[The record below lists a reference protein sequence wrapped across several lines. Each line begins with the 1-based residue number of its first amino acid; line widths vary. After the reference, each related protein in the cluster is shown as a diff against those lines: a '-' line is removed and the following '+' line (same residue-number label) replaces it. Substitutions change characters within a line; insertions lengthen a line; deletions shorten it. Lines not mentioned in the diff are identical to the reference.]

1 MRVRRRVTRLALG
14 LSLLLALS
22 TAVVIQAAPPAQ
34 EPGPAVDR
42 VFFKAF
48 NVDRA
53 PLDLQQ
59 GNMDL
64 YIFGLKTAA
73 AAELRASTD
82 IAIYQAPATT
92 LSLILNPAP
101 APKGELNPFALQD
114 VRWAMQLLVNREFV
128 AGEIYRGM
136 ATPMLSHLSP
146 SDFDQVTVHDLIRE
160 RNIRYDPE
168 LARSMIKDA
177 MEGAGA
183 VMQDGVWHFGGQPV
197 RIKFIIRIEDE
208 RREVGDLVRAEL
220 EQAGFLVAPL
230 YQQFAP
236 AILSVYSTDPRAFEW
251 HVYTEGWGRSS
262 PDRYDFS
269 LINQMAAPWLGNMPG
284 WREAGFWQHE
294 NADIDEIG
302 KRIFTGQF
310 ASQAER
316 DTLYRQ
322 ATGMALDDSVRV
334 WIATVTNSFGANAA
348 LEGVT
353 EDLVAGPRSP
363 WTLREATVPGQ
374 NELTVGN
381 LWVWTE
387 RTTWNPVAGMGDVY
401 SVDIWRN
408 LNDPPIWNHP
418 FSGVP
423 MPVRVGYDI
432 ETAGPTGTL
441 DVPSDAVMLEPESD
455 TWKRVGVGAEATS
468 MVTFDYSKYFISNWH
483 HGRPI
488 TMADVIYSIYQSFD
502 IAYDPEKSRVE
513 LALAT
518 TSRPFLDTF
527 RGFRVLDENRLE
539 VYVDFWHFEEK
550 YIASYANP
558 SSVSMPWEVL
568 AAMDSLVFEQRQAA
582 YSDTAAGR
590 YNVPW
595 ISLVMDRDARL
606 VKNTILG
613 FQRSGSVPESVFD
626 IGGESLTSQGEAD
639 ARYQA
644 VLDWFSEYG
653 LLVISNGPFKLTRY
667 DPPAQ
672 FAELQAYRDP
682 SYPFEPGDWRFGV
695 PELVEIAQVPSG
707 AIQIGAENALGVTL
721 EGPGSL
727 GVRYVL
733 FDPADGTVIASGAAT
748 EGVAGE
754 FTVELGE
761 DVGDALQ
768 PGLYQLFLTAYS
780 DAVSAVTERRIDL
793 EASVAAPTPQVEA
806 TATPASGLV
815 ATPTPTTPDEQPTV
829 VATAE
834 AEEEN
839 GGGCGRGVATEIAFP
854 LAALALV
861 GLVWRRRGVGR

>member
-22 TAVVIQAAPPAQ
+22 TAAVIQAAPPAQ

-539 VYVDFWHFEEK
+539 VYVDFWHFEEN

-793 EASVAAPTPQVEA
+793 EASVAAPAPQVEA

>member
-14 LSLLLALS
+14 LVLLLALS
-22 TAVVIQAAPPAQ
+22 TAAVIHAAPPAQ
-34 EPGPAVDR
+34 EPGPEVDR

-73 AAELRASTD
+73 AAELRSGSD
-82 IAIYQAPATT
+82 IAIYEAPATT

-101 APKGELNPFALQD
+101 APDGELNPFSLRD

-136 ATPMLSHLSP
+136 ANPMLSHLSP
-146 SDFDQVTVHDLIRE
+146 TDFDQVTVHDLIRE

-168 LARSMIKDA
+168 LARSMIRDA

-183 VMQDGVWHFGGQPV
+183 VMQDGVWHLDGRPI

-251 HVYTEGWGRSS
+251 HVYTEGWGRAS

-294 NADIDEIG
+294 NPEMDEIG

-310 ASQAER
+310 ASRAER

-322 ATGMALDDSVRV
+322 ATELALDDSVRV
-334 WIATVTNSFGANAA
+334 WVATVTNSFGANAA

-363 WTLREATVPGQ
+363 WTLREASVPGQ
-374 NELTVGN
+374 SELTVGN

-387 RTTWNPVAGMGDVY
+387 RTTWNPIAGMGDIY

-418 FSGVP
+418 FSGIP
-423 MPVRVGYDI
+423 MPVRVSYDV
-432 ETAGPTGTL
+432 ETAGPSGTL
-441 DVPSDAVMLEPESD
+441 DVPSDAVMLDAESD
-455 TWKRVGVGAEATS
+455 TWKRVGAGAEATS
-468 MVTFDYSKYFISNWH
+468 KVVFDYSKYFGANWH
-483 HGRPI
+483 HGQPI
-488 TMADVIYSIYQSFD
+488 TMADVVYSIYQSFD
-502 IAYDPEKSRVE
+502 ITYDPEKSRVE

-539 VYVDFWHFEEK
+539 VYVDFWHFQED
-550 YIASYANP
+550 YIASYASP
-558 SSVSMPWEVL
+558 SGVSMPWEVL
-568 AAMDSLVFEQRQAA
+568 AAMDTLVFEKRQAA

-590 YNVPW
+590 FNVPW

-606 VKNTILG
+606 VKNAILE
-613 FQRSGSVPESVFD
+613 FQREGRVPEGVFQV
-626 IGGESLTSQGEAD
+626 GGESLTSQDEAE

-644 VLDWFSEYG
+644 VLDWFEEYG

-682 SYPFEPGDWRFGV
+682 SYPFKAGDWRFGA
-695 PELVEIAQVPSG
+695 PELVEITEAPSQPL
-707 AIQIGAENALGVTL
+707 QIGAENTLGVAL
-721 EGPGSL
+721 EGPGAL

-733 FDPADGTVIASGAAT
+733 FDPAEGTVIAVGDAAEGA
-748 EGVAGE
+748 AGE
-754 FTVELGE
+754 FTVQLSE

-780 DAVSAVTERRIDL
+780 DAVSAITERRIDL
-793 EASVAAPTPQVEA
+793 EASVAAPAPPVQA
-806 TATPASGLV
+806 TATPASAPADTPQPA
-815 ATPTPTTPDEQPTV
+815 ATAQPTAV
-829 VATAE
+829 

-839 GGGCGRGVATEIAFP
+839 GGGCSRGGATELAFP

-861 GLVWRRRGVGR
+861 GLVWRRRGAGP

>member
-539 VYVDFWHFEEK
+539 VYVDFWHFEEN

-793 EASVAAPTPQVEA
+793 EASVAAPAPQVEA

>member
-1 MRVRRRVTRLALG
+1 
-14 LSLLLALS
+14 
-22 TAVVIQAAPPAQ
+22 
-34 EPGPAVDR
+34 
-42 VFFKAF
+42 
-48 NVDRA
+48 
-53 PLDLQQ
+53 
-59 GNMDL
+59 
-64 YIFGLKTAA
+64 
-73 AAELRASTD
+73 
-82 IAIYQAPATT
+82 
-92 LSLILNPAP
+92 
-101 APKGELNPFALQD
+101 
-114 VRWAMQLLVNREFV
+114 
-128 AGEIYRGM
+128 
-136 ATPMLSHLSP
+136 
-146 SDFDQVTVHDLIRE
+146 
-160 RNIRYDPE
+160 
-168 LARSMIKDA
+168 
-177 MEGAGA
+177 
-183 VMQDGVWHFGGQPV
+183 
-197 RIKFIIRIEDE
+197 
-208 RREVGDLVRAEL
+208 
-220 EQAGFLVAPL
+220 
-230 YQQFAP
+230 
-236 AILSVYSTDPRAFEW
+236 
-251 HVYTEGWGRSS
+251 
-262 PDRYDFS
+262 
-269 LINQMAAPWLGNMPG
+269 
-284 WREAGFWQHE
+284 
-294 NADIDEIG
+294 
-302 KRIFTGQF
+302 
-310 ASQAER
+310 
-316 DTLYRQ
+316 
-322 ATGMALDDSVRV
+322 
-334 WIATVTNSFGANAA
+334 
-348 LEGVT
+348 
-353 EDLVAGPRSP
+353 
-363 WTLREATVPGQ
+363 
-374 NELTVGN
+374 
-381 LWVWTE
+381 
-387 RTTWNPVAGMGDVY
+387 
-401 SVDIWRN
+401 
-408 LNDPPIWNHP
+408 
-418 FSGVP
+418 
-423 MPVRVGYDI
+423 
-432 ETAGPTGTL
+432 
-441 DVPSDAVMLEPESD
+441 
-455 TWKRVGVGAEATS
+455 

-539 VYVDFWHFEEK
+539 VYVDFWHFEEN